1 MEEEKKIESE
11 EPEKKATVTFDLGI
25 VAFFTALGSV
35 ALNLLFTFI
44 ILCGATGV
52 GVARAFGII
61 EVIVFV
67 AAVTFYVI
75 PMLFKDRK
83 VKLDGTLVLLL
94 VSALTLL
101 KLFQ

>member
-44 ILCGATGV
+44 IWCGATGV

-75 PMLFKDRK
+75 PMFKDRK